1 MAGYLQGSGS
11 ISLSQINSVF
21 DGRGLNIGAY
31 RGTAWYTA
39 GGGSGTF
46 PTSGSLA
53 FDYFYG
59 KGPNPAFTVA
69 YSSGFGNGYFIDDVF
84 YSFGE
89 PAGAGIRWNTNG
101 TMDQYGYD
109 FGYQPLGETW
119 GNPTTSGIGSNY
131 WIRFTRTATD
141 GFGAAA
147 ASTASTGWV
156 QLDSPGREITIYQ
169 ASATQISATYTVEI
183 SSSSSGSPVLTTRT
197 GITIGL
203 SNGYL

>member
-1 MAGYLQGSGS
+1 MALPSSGNT
-11 ISLSQINSVF
+11 ISLSQVNTEL
-21 DGRGLNIGAY
+21 GRSA
-31 RGTAWYTA
+31 TATIDMNDS
-39 GGGSGTF
+39 GVRSLFQKTGSGT
-46 PTSGSLA
+46 TISMSDGW
-53 FDYFYG
+53 G
-59 KGPNPAFTVA
+59 KANFTVA

-84 YSFGE
+84 YSAGA

-101 TMDQYGYD
+101 TMDQYGYS
-109 FGYQPLGETW
+109 FGYQSLGQTW

-131 WIRFTRTATD
+131 WIRFTRTATG

-147 ASTASTGWV
+147 ASTASTGWL
-156 QLDSPGREITIYQ
+156 QLTSPGREITIYQ
-169 ASATQISATYTVEI
+169 DSANQITAEYTVEI